1 MKNKYMSRERG
12 HQKPRKARPVL
23 PVESHLL
30 AEEGRRFARILS
42 PEKVGAPTHVAS
54 CVMAEFSVYCVEY
67 HRGEQASNAPI
78 LPILDILDT
87 GAQLIGDICGRA
99 GIAFK
104 DFPSTLI
111 FSLFN
116 STICSRRSSRSVLL
130 VDSSSSKTE
139 RTVWDFSVDS
149 RRCRLIG
156 AASDNRDS
164 ALDMTEALAHLRSSP
179 DVVARKIEEF
189 DGNAKVSDSAY
200 SNSSNSQSQSS
211 ESSVSRHNNQSESS
225 GYCDGLPS
233 LFESREALQSG
244 SKRKD
249 KEHKKKKSKTTSAE
263 NVESE
268 LILTNTGQQSDAAVQ
283 LPSYAD
289 TNAPSNTVQHYA
301 AVVELVDAED
311 PGERKG
317 ETWSGPGAGLGP
329 RTNAQDESSFQ
340 DERFCT
346 VVSMQDGLVLCTT
359 SSLGRALGF
368 ARDSWT
374 GRPFADFAQ
383 PRDKDSLRHQ
393 ITREDKGSKAPEETS
408 ISSKLTRRHSATWR
422 ISYVDPDVARYLGH
436 LPQDM
441 VGRSLFDFYHPEDVP
456 IIKEIHETVTKM
468 EGSSFRSKP
477 YRFAGRNGDYV
488 TLETH
493 WSSFINPW
501 TKKIE
506 FVVGQHRVLEGPE
519 MNDQLSKEPNRDEPF
534 TLREKLAERN
544 EAIEEE
550 IRTLLRENFSKVS
563 EVGEQLD
570 TSTRYN
576 VLASFMESLLHEV
589 ESSKVVKDPTGDDRS
604 FSGSRNPL
612 LQEHDSVIIGE
623 MSPHHEYQDSKS
635 STETL
640 PSYNQL
646 NFNEN
651 IERFFN
657 SEPPFIATY
666 GSDEENTT
674 FVSVPSSDEGR
685 QVQSICAGRKCIS
698 PTNGSGI
705 SGSGSTE
712 CLSSGSNNLTS
723 SASREETLIVKI
735 NNMGPEHFK
744 HPMLTKSLLN
754 KHNEDM
760 EKLMVQKHKEL
771 RSRIKYSNR
780 LKDSLK
786 KVTAD
791 KSFRQP
797 HGTKRR
803 LNHCCEIGNLKM
815 ARHEDTLGINN
826 AGITSINTTIANN
839 TLSLGQSNVNVT
851 MRAPIA
857 AMVSLTP
864 AQPCITTNGGC
875 FQALPRLP
883 VFPSMIPVYYVPV
896 SETKDSMTGSV
907 PKNSSTCPSAQA
919 LLQNPYMLVPVQCV
933 TNRMGDMFYPS
944 IIGAP
949 APTYRPFSMSE
960 HASAT
965 CNRSESV
972 ADNSMEMKEPTIQA
986 TRVKGERG
994 STAVASEFSKKVQSS
1009 GEMFSPCVS
1018 VDGGCSSL
1026 VESAMPVNIKPP
1038 RHNNYNGDGSSSSSI
1053 YSSFLYKSSGSSCN
1067 PDQKTQE
1074 KEKRHPCQG
1083 MLRKEPSWL
1092 EGVDLTPQLIYE
1104 YQMPLKAIDEVLQKD
1119 KNALKNMNQP
1129 LLVNDQLS
1137 QLYTDL
1143 ELDGFG
1149 TKLMLEDG
1157 NTSSS
1162 SDSDSSVENVTL
1174 MNRRT
1179 EFGHYST
1186 QEDRCSCTEHAMIYE
1201 KKVRMPSVQEI
1212 TS

>member
-301 AVVELVDAED
+301 
-311 PGERKG
+311 
-317 ETWSGPGAGLGP
+317 
-329 RTNAQDESSFQ
+329 
-340 DERFCT
+340 
-346 VVSMQDGLVLCTT
+346 
-359 SSLGRALGF
+359 
-368 ARDSWT
+368 
-374 GRPFADFAQ
+374 
-383 PRDKDSLRHQ
+383 
-393 ITREDKGSKAPEETS
+393 APEETS